1 MESGEIKELVRVKV
15 KNDRSE
21 VKNLKIEVIEERSE
35 KKGIEFLEEVEE
47 KKAVEIMRNK
57 SNKGCENKSVL
68 QNRDKEIKCELKD
81 ESDIKQE
88 NVNEVKVESTER
100 EKCDGKGIGE
110 SVKSEKDLVSVK
122 SETDLSK
129 LNGHV
134 EPSVSDTHIKTE
146 KLSEKVVKG
155 EDKKLDSLCN
165 GDIENSDQKSPQHM
179 TASGSHT
186 TGSSKPSEN
195 QTGSSLSLDLE
206 TCTTKSSSNE
216 KDTIKSSND
225 ESGAGK
231 TTSKHVE
238 LKIPSVKSSAIEQV
252 KSTEVE
258 RHSNLFLQI
267 PQSTKLS
274 DFCSFSIDH
283 AMKNDSS
290 KNAGHQPS
298 TTSFSSSLFMNTSF
312 SDHVTKSTNHISLP
326 SPPQPPPAHSKT
338 LLSDRK
344 PSFMS
349 IDSILEK
356 KTGSSQRNQFYPNSV
371 LPVNPFVTQS
381 VRSVSESHTIDSKP
395 WFSLLPR
402 VPCDDMSLTR
412 GQHTSI
418 SSGIMLSPPFMSQL
432 PFHPFSVQSP
442 SFSSFQMGQLFN
454 TSADQSLTVT
464 SSSTSTVPSVTQSSD
479 SSFKKPEPV
488 SSQNPDPE
496 QVLKSLQGEAKPIPE
511 GKHYMYVVKIPIEQV
526 PCRIKF

>member
-68 QNRDKEIKCELKD
+68 LNGDKEIKCELKD
-81 ESDIKQE
+81 ISDIKQE
-88 NVNEVKVESTER
+88 EAYEVKVESSER
-100 EKCDGKGIGE
+100 EKCDGKRIGE
-110 SVKSEKDLVSVK
+110 SVKSEKDLMSVK
-122 SETDLSK
+122 SETDMSK

-146 KLSEKVVKG
+146 NLSEKVVKG
-155 EDKKLDSLCN
+155 EDKKQDSLCN
-165 GDIENSDQKSPQHM
+165 GERENSDQKSPQHM
-179 TASGSHT
+179 TASGSHM
-186 TGSSKPSEN
+186 TGSSKPSDNE
-195 QTGSSLSLDLE
+195 TGSGLSLDQE
-206 TCTTKSSSNE
+206 TCTTKLSSNE

-225 ESGAGK
+225 ENGAGK
-231 TTSKHVE
+231 TSSKHVE
-238 LKIPSVKSSAIEQV
+238 LKIPSVKSSAIEQE

-298 TTSFSSSLFMNTSF
+298 TSFSSSLFMNTSF
-312 SDHVTKSTNHISLP
+312 SDHVTKSTNHSSLP
-326 SPPQPPPAHSKT
+326 SPPKPPPAHSKT

-454 TSADQSLTVT
+454 TSTDQSLTVT
-464 SSSTSTVPSVTQSSD
+464 SSSTSTVPSVIQSSD

-511 GKHYMYVVKIPIEQV
+511 GKYCMYVVKIPIEQV
-526 PCRIKF
+526 LYKIKF